1 MREAFVIIFLLLCPI
16 LYSNDKTVDVKFK
29 DDSVVQIGLSPDLI
43 MKFVDSDLVFES
55 KDFNN
60 RFSLI
65 DVSGFYYSGVISSVD
80 EDMLS
85 GTFLLT
91 ANELQISGLPEKTI
105 VRIYDIDGTLVSE
118 KQTDS
123 VFRLELNQLL
133 NGIYVVKYN
142 NVSRKFAV
150 TRKS

>member
-1 MREAFVIIFLLLCPI
+1 
-16 LYSNDKTVDVKFK
+16 
-29 DDSVVQIGLSPDLI
+29 
-43 MKFVDSDLVFES
+43 
-55 KDFNN
+55 
-60 RFSLI
+60 
-65 DVSGFYYSGVISSVD
+65 
-80 EDMLS
+80 MLS

-105 VRIYDIDGTLVSE
+105 VRVYDIGGTLVSE

-133 NGIYVVKYN
+133 NGIYVVTYN

>member
-16 LYSNDKTVDVKFK
+16 LYSNDKTVNVKFK

-55 KDFNN
+55 GDSNK

-105 VRIYDIDGTLVSE
+105 VRIYDIGGTLVSE

-133 NGIYVVKYN
+133 NGIYVVTYN

-150 TRKS
+150 TRKN